1 MKIRESKRLAEIL
14 PHPNLIGFG
23 GGFMS
28 LKQEYKKKIVSAN
41 EAVKVVKSGDWVDYS
56 FCLGQPVAL
65 DQALALRKEELFD
78 VKIRGGLR
86 MAPLAVVDVD
96 PEREHFCYNSW
107 HFSGLERQLSDKGLC
122 NYIPMIYRNKP
133 LHYRKS
139 LEVDVAM
146 IMVTP
151 MDEYGNFNFSFTN
164 SATKAIVE
172 KAKIVIVEVNENLP
186 RVIGGKENSI
196 HLSEIDFIVEGNHP
210 DIPVINP
217 GEISEE
223 EIKIAAL
230 IAAEIPN
237 GATIQ
242 LGIGGLPNAVGTMIA
257 ESDLKDL
264 GFHTEMLVDAY
275 MVIDKAGKMTNKKK
289 NINMG
294 KGVFSFCAG
303 SSDLYEWVRG
313 NRQIESYPIN
323 YVNDP
328 AVMSQIDHFI
338 TINNCIE
345 VDLYGQVAS
354 ESAGKRHISGTGG
367 QLDFVTGGY
376 LSNGGKSFI
385 ALTSTFVDKK
395 SGELK
400 SRLVPSLMEST
411 AITNPRSQAHCL
423 VTEWG
428 IADLAGRTTWER
440 AERIIQISHPSFHD
454 ELIKQAEKLGIWRKT
469 NKRM

>member
-1 MKIRESKRLAEIL
+1 
-14 PHPNLIGFG
+14 
-23 GGFMS
+23 MS
-28 LKQEYKKKIVSAN
+28 LKHEYQSKVVSAE
-41 EAVKVVKSGDWVDYS
+41 EAVKVVKYGDWVDYS
-56 FCLGQPVAL
+56 FCLGQPIAL
-65 DQALALRKEELFD
+65 DKALARRKNELHD

-86 MAPLAVVDVD
+86 MSPLAVADVD
-96 PEREHFCYNSW
+96 PDREHFCYNSW
-107 HFSGLERQLSDKGLC
+107 HFSGLERQLSDRGLC

-146 IMVTP
+146 LMVSP
-151 MDEYGNFNFSFTN
+151 MDEYGCFNFSFTN
-164 SATKAIVE
+164 SASKAIVE
-172 KAKIVIVEVNENLP
+172 SAKIVILEVNHNLP
-186 RVIGGKENSI
+186 RVVGGQENTV
-196 HLSEIDFIVEGNHP
+196 HLNEVDFIVEGDNP
-210 DIPVINP
+210 EIPVINP
-217 GEISEE
+217 GKISPE
-223 EIKIAAL
+223 EIKIAQL
-230 IAAEIPN
+230 ITEQIPN

-242 LGIGGLPNAVGTMIA
+242 LGIGGLPNAVGTMIG

-275 MVIDKAGKMTNKKK
+275 MVIDQAGKMTNRSKR
-289 NINMG
+289 INTG

-303 SSDLYEWVRG
+303 SSELYAWVKE
-313 NRQIESYPIN
+313 NHHIESFPIN

-328 AVMSQIDHFI
+328 AIMAQIDDFI
-338 TINNCIE
+338 TINKCIE
-345 VDLYGQVAS
+345 IDLYGQVAS
-354 ESAGKRHISGTGG
+354 EAAGKRHISGTGG

-385 ALTSTFVDKK
+385 ALTSTFTDKQ

-400 SRLVPSLMEST
+400 SRLVPSLMAST

-440 AERIIQISHPSFHD
+440 AERIIGIAHPDFHD
-454 ELIKQAEKLGIWRKT
+454 TLIKEAEKLGIWRKT
-469 NKRM
+469 NKRL